1 MYYTISGS
9 TKYIHIVN
17 DEVSTWLSA
26 IALHNITVRWRPGRA
41 RLAFAP
47 LLNVLSWFCFQS
59 HVYERLYIS
68 LLTIS
73 CPFIIFNVLA
83 PSNFHSFKFL
93 FLICRKLDNK
103 ALLGVTAISAYKLKG
118 AQWGISQN
126 EWGALGGQEVDAPT
140 ACFFPRTQ
148 RVRLLRTV
156 HKTKYSWFCLIF
168 LSHYFTL
175 MVSL

>member
-1 MYYTISGS
+1 MM
-9 TKYIHIVN
+9 K
-17 DEVSTWLSA
+17 SA
-26 IALHNITVRWRPGRA
+26 HGYQPSHCATSQSDGGLGGEG
-41 RLAFAP
+41 LLAP

-68 LLTIS
+68 FLTIS

-93 FLICRKLDNK
+93 FLICRKLHNK
-103 ALLGVTAISAYKLKG
+103 ALLGVIAISAYKLKG
-118 AQWGISQN
+118 AQIGISKN
-126 EWGALGGQEVDAPT
+126 EWGSLGGQEVDAPT
-140 ACFFPRTQ
+140 ACFFTRTQ

-156 HKTKYSWFCLIF
+156 HKGKYSWFCLIF